1 MNFSINFFSVFYLA
15 NYLKCL
21 FLNKGKGISWRRS
34 YCTSSCTNIIFI
46 YGLIRPFSSLLAR
59 LFTIVGSLFGF
70 LSVSGMGWINIVAE
84 KIGANS
90 SQDLFLYLGLITI
103 FVFILVSWEKY
114 RQLDDKI
121 TKLAAEMALERSKNK
136 FR

>member
-1 MNFSINFFSVFYLA
+1 MNLGILFSV
-15 NYLKCL
+15 L
-21 FLNKGKGISWRRS
+21 FAAL
-34 YCTSSCTNIIFI
+34 FI